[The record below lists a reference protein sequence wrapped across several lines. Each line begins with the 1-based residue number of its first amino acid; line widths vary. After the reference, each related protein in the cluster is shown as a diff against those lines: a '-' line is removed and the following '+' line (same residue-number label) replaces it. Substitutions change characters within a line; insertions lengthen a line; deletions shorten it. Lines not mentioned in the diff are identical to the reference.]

1 MALINLERTDD
12 VFTLTMN
19 AGENRWNTALVDELS
34 AALDE
39 VEQSEGAVALVTT
52 GASEKFY
59 SNGLDLDWRKSPK
72 DHPEAGDPNAFFFM
86 EFMARMITLPVPTIA
101 AVNGHAFGAGFMF
114 ALCHDYRIMREDRG
128 FICANEIQ
136 LGMIIPLPELSLFRH
151 KLPAHV
157 FYESIQLARRWGGIH
172 ARDAGVVND
181 VASQDE
187 LLPKAVAK
195 GQELAPLAVNRK
207 QFGIQKENVFGE
219 NSILNDTNGAA
230 FHLRNKTHY
239 SSKPKPAV

>member
-1 MALINLERTDD
+1 MALVKLDKTGK
-12 VFTLTMN
+12 VFTLTMD
-19 AGENRWNTALVDELS
+19 AGENRWNTALVDELM

-39 VEQSEGAVALVTT
+39 VEQSKGAAALVTT

-59 SNGLDLDWRKSPK
+59 SNGLDLDWRNSPA
-72 DHPEAGDPNAFFFM
+72 DHPEAGDPDSFLFM

-114 ALCHDYRIMREDRG
+114 ALCHDYRIMRQDRG
-128 FICANEIQ
+128 YMCANEIQ
-136 LGMIIPLPELSLFRH
+136 LGMIIPAAELSLFRH

-157 FYESIQLARRWGGIH
+157 FYESVQLARRWGGPH

-181 VASQDE
+181 VATMDE

-195 GQELAPLAVNRK
+195 AEELAPLAENRK
-207 QFGIQKENVFGE
+207 QFGIQKENIFGE
-219 NSILNDTNGAA
+219 NSILNDTHGAA
-230 FHLRNKTHY
+230 YHLRTKARY
-239 SSKPKPAV
+239 PK

>member
-1 MALINLERTDD
+1 MASVNLEKSGN
-12 VFTLTMN
+12 VYTLTMD
-19 AGENRWNTALVDELS
+19 AGENRWNTTLVNELM

-39 VEQSEGAVALVTT
+39 VEQSTGAAALVTT

-59 SNGLDLDWRKSPK
+59 SNGLDLAWRNAPA
-72 DHPEAGDPNAFFFM
+72 DHPEAGDPDSFLFM

-128 FICANEIQ
+128 YLCANEIQ
-136 LGMIIPLPELSLFRH
+136 LGMIIPAAELSLFRH

-157 FYESIQLARRWGGIH
+157 FYESVQLARRLGGPH
-172 ARDAGVVND
+172 ARDAGVIND
-181 VASQDE
+181 IATMDE
-187 LLPKAVAK
+187 LLQKAVTKAE
-195 GQELAPLAVNRK
+195 ELAPLAENRK
-207 QFGIQKENVFGE
+207 QFGIQKENIFGE

-230 FHLRNKTHY
+230 YHLRTKARY
-239 SSKPKPAV
+239 PK